1 METRYS
7 RRSFLRMMA
16 GASAALTVA
25 ACAAPAPAPAP
36 QPPAKAPAAEP
47 TKAAAAAPA
56 ATAAPAAAPQPK
68 AGQTKIQ
75 FMWWPVGG
83 ERGLKAMDAAMKP
96 FEDAHPEF
104 MVEKIPVAQNYFDK
118 LVTMYAGGTPP
129 DVHAV
134 DNYNITEIADKG
146 VVMDL
151 EPLIA
156 ADKTFK
162 LDEFF
167 DAALKESVW
176 KSRRHALPYI
186 GSTRIMFYNVDLM
199 QAKGLETP
207 DKLWEKGQW
216 TWDKMVEYARK
227 LTDTSGG
234 AAKTMYGF
242 NDDRNIASGGLPNW
256 IWGAKGDIL
265 NADMTK
271 CLLNTP
277 EAVAG
282 IKFIQDLIHKE
293 GVAPKADTMK
303 DVDLVATGRIGM
315 WMSWRGLSVGYR
327 AFTYKWDVVPAPTG
341 AAGKMTL
348 YKGNSMCIAK
358 ATKIVDP
365 SWQLARHITGKE
377 ADQVYIMNGG
387 ATPRKD
393 NLDTLMKS
401 TPPQNNQYFY
411 KPLNEGW
418 TKMLPFNP
426 KWREWTTESN
436 KYFDRIF
443 LDNEDVQKV
452 MNEMVPVVEKI
463 LKA

>member
-16 GASAALTVA
+16 SASAALTAA
-25 ACAAPAPAPAP
+25 ACAAPAATPAP
-36 QPPAKAPAAEP
+36 QPPAKAAP
-47 TKAAAAAPA
+47 AAAPT

-83 ERGLKAMDAAMKP
+83 DRGLKAMDAAMKP
-96 FEDAHPEF
+96 FEDANPQF
-104 MVEKIPVAQNYFDK
+104 FVEKIPVAQNYFDK
-118 LVTMYAGGTPP
+118 LLTMYAGGTPP

-146 VVMDL
+146 VVMEL

-156 ADKTFK
+156 KDQAFK
-162 LDEFF
+162 LDDFF
-167 DAALKESVW
+167 PAALKEGVW
-176 KSRRHALPYI
+176 KSKRYALPYI
-186 GSTRIMFYNVDLM
+186 GSTRIMFFNIDLI
-199 QAKGLETP
+199 QAKGLETH

-216 TWDKMVEYARK
+216 TWEKMVEYAKK
-227 LTDTSGG
+227 LTD
-234 AAKTMYGF
+234 
-242 NDDRNIASGGLPNW
+242 ASGGPAKTIYGFFDDRTFSAGGLSNW
-256 IWGAKGDIL
+256 IWGSKGDLL

-271 CLLNTP
+271 CVLNSA

-282 IKFIQDLIHKE
+282 IKFMQDLVHKDN
-293 GVAPKADTMK
+293 VAPKADAMK
-303 DVDLVATGRIGM
+303 DVDLVATGRVGM
-315 WMSWRGLSVGYR
+315 WMSWRGLSVAYR
-327 AFTYKWDVVPAPTG
+327 AFSYKWDVVPAPVG
-341 AAGKMTL
+341 PAGKLTL

-358 ATKIVDP
+358 ATKIIEP
-365 SWQLARHITGKE
+365 SWQLAKHITGPV
-377 ADQVYIMNGG
+377 ADQAYIMNGG

-393 NLDTLMKS
+393 NRETFMKS

-411 KPLNEGW
+411 DPLNEGW

-436 KYFDRIF
+436 KFFDRVF

-452 MNEMVPVVEKI
+452 MNELAPAVEKI